1 LHRFHA
7 EFFSACLSLIDGSS
21 IRICLKN
28 SMSEISLTPFPGGL
42 VTVRIFFLE
51 FELKGRLESNRDFP
65 LLIINLPERFG
76 ERMEP

>member
-1 LHRFHA
+1 
-7 EFFSACLSLIDGSS
+7 
-21 IRICLKN
+21 
-28 SMSEISLTPFPGGL
+28 MSEISLTPFPGGL
-42 VTVRIFFLE
+42 VTVRIFFLG